1 MKVFINSMAFV
12 FLSFVLYLSSSVH
25 IGRAYA
31 VAPVNWFAVPHGLTL
46 ALDKGLV
53 CVADRENGRVQC
65 FHHSNGTF
73 HSQYHSQL
81 IGDRLFS
88 VAYAPI
94 KGGQLFVVNG
104 PPLNFNVRMEVKGFV
119 VDMASGNVTG
129 KFPGDANYTNP
140 HDVAVTEDG
149 AEVYV
154 VEYEPYR
161 VHKLVSLEKKS
172 KPGE

>member
-1 MKVFINSMAFV
+1 M
-12 FLSFVLYLSSSVH
+12 
-25 IGRAYA
+25 
-31 VAPVNWFAVPHGLTL
+31 
-46 ALDKGLV
+46 
-53 CVADRENGRVQC
+53 ADRENGRVQC
-65 FHHSNGTF
+65 FNHDNGTF

-104 PPLNFNVRMEVKGFV
+104 PPLHPNVQLDVKGFV
-119 VDMASGNVTG
+119 IDMGSGNVTA

-140 HDVAVTEDG
+140 HDVTVTEDG
-149 AEVYV
+149 SEVYV

-161 VHKLVSLEKKS
+161 VHKLLSVDRLNTRGKWRILLSLCFIIS
-172 KPGE
+172 

>member
-1 MKVFINSMAFV
+1 MAFV

-172 KPGE
+172 EPGK

>member
-1 MKVFINSMAFV
+1 M
-12 FLSFVLYLSSSVH
+12 
-25 IGRAYA
+25 
-31 VAPVNWFAVPHGLTL
+31 
-46 ALDKGLV
+46 

-65 FHHSNGTF
+65 FHHSNGSF
-73 HSQYHSQL
+73 HSQYHSPV

-104 PPLNFNVRMEVKGFV
+104 PPTYPTMRMEVKGFII
-119 VDMASGNVTG
+119 DMTSGNVTA
-129 KFPGDANYTNP
+129 KFPDDANFTNP

-154 VEYEPYR
+154 VEYEPYL
-161 VHKLVSLEKKS
+161 VHKLVSVDRRIGA
-172 KPGE
+172 GEFLLFNCCCIPFVFGVLFFRSCFVPYLTSVGISVMY